1 MGTPATVL
9 EARGV
14 NNSGKGMASK
24 SLVNLVLT
32 LFVASVIGVT
42 VAYPPNIQEILDSE
56 NAENS
61 AKIEKILSHFSPE
74 VQQDDNRDI
83 DKRSKSF
90 SAWGGKR
97 AGGSQ
102 FSAWGG
108 KRGGQQFSAWGG
120 KRGGQQF
127 SAWGGKRSDW
137 VDLVR
142 TQLAE
147 EALREMA
154 QRRPNRVV
162 RAGRASFSAWGG
174 RK

>member
-14 NNSGKGMASK
+14 NNLVKGMASK
-24 SLVNLVLT
+24 SIVNLVLAV
-32 LFVASVIGVT
+32 FVASVIGVT
-42 VAYPPNIQEILDSE
+42 VAYPSNVQDILNSE
-56 NAENS
+56 NAENK
-61 AKIEKILSHFSPE
+61 AKIEQILSHFPPNE
-74 VQQDDNRDI
+74 QQDDGEDI
-83 DKRSKSF
+83 EKRSKS
-90 SAWGGKR
+90 
-97 AGGSQ
+97 

-147 EALREMA
+147 EALRETA
-154 QRRPNRVV
+154 QRRPNRMEYWQI
-162 RAGRASFSAWGG
+162 RAARPALARA
-174 RK
+174 

>member
-14 NNSGKGMASK
+14 NNLVKGMASK
-24 SLVNLVLT
+24 SMVNLVLAV
-32 LFVASVIGVT
+32 FVASVIGVT
-42 VAYPPNIQEILDSE
+42 VAYPSNVQDILNSE
-56 NAENS
+56 NAENK
-61 AKIEKILSHFSPE
+61 AKIEQILSHFPPNE
-74 VQQDDNRDI
+74 QQDDSEDVE
-83 DKRSKSF
+83 KRSKS
-90 SAWGGKR
+90 
-97 AGGSQ
+97 

-154 QRRPNRVV
+154 QRRPNRMEYWQI
-162 RAGRASFSAWGG
+162 RAARPALARA
-174 RK
+174 

>member
-14 NNSGKGMASK
+14 NNLVKGMASK
-24 SLVNLVLT
+24 SMVNLVLAV
-32 LFVASVIGVT
+32 FVASVIGVT
-42 VAYPPNIQEILDSE
+42 VAYPSNVQDILNSE
-56 NAENS
+56 NAENK
-61 AKIEKILSHFSPE
+61 AKIEQILSHFSPNE
-74 VQQDDNRDI
+74 QQDDSEDI
-83 DKRSKSF
+83 EKRSKSF

-97 AGGSQ
+97 GGS
-102 FSAWGG
+102 
-108 KRGGQQFSAWGG
+108 QFSAWGG

-154 QRRPNRVV
+154 QRRPNRMEYWQI
-162 RAGRASFSAWGG
+162 RAARPALA
-174 RK
+174 RE

>member
-14 NNSGKGMASK
+14 KKSDKGMASQ
-24 SLVNLVLT
+24 SLVT
-32 LFVASVIGVT
+32 LFLAFFVACVVGVT
-42 VAYPPNIQEILDSE
+42 FAYPSNIQDILEHE
-56 NAENS
+56 NAENT
-61 AKIEKILSHFSPE
+61 ARIEKVLSHFSPE
-74 VQQDDNRDI
+74 EPQQYDKDI
-83 DKRSKSF
+83 EKRNSKSF

-97 AGGSQ
+97 
-102 FSAWGG
+102 
-108 KRGGQQFSAWGG
+108 GGQGS
-120 KRGGQQF
+120 QF

-154 QRRPNRVV
+154 QRRPNSLPEVV

>member
-14 NNSGKGMASK
+14 NNLVKGMASK
-24 SLVNLVLT
+24 SMVNLVLAV
-32 LFVASVIGVT
+32 FVASVIGVT
-42 VAYPPNIQEILDSE
+42 VAYPSNVQDILNSE
-56 NAENS
+56 NAENK
-61 AKIEKILSHFSPE
+61 AKIEQILSHFPPNE
-74 VQQDDNRDI
+74 QQDDSEDI
-83 DKRSKSF
+83 EKRSKS
-90 SAWGGKR
+90 
-97 AGGSQ
+97 
-102 FSAWGG
+102 
-108 KRGGQQFSAWGG
+108 FSAWGG

-154 QRRPNRVV
+154 QRRPNRMEYWQI
-162 RAGRASFSAWGG
+162 RAARPALARA
-174 RK
+174 

>member
-1 MGTPATVL
+1 MGDSSNGL
-9 EARGV
+9 GSER
-14 NNSGKGMASK
+14 SQQFRKGMASK

-42 VAYPPNIQEILDSE
+42 IAYPSNVQEIFDRE
-56 NAENS
+56 NAAENS
-61 AKIEKILSHFSPE
+61 AKIERILSHFSPQE
-74 VQQDDNRDI
+74 LQDDNKDTE
-83 DKRSKSF
+83 KRSKSF

-97 AGGSQ
+97 GGSQ

-154 QRRPNRVV
+154 QTRPNRVV

>member
-14 NNSGKGMASK
+14 NNLVKGMASK
-24 SLVNLVLT
+24 SMVNLVLAV
-32 LFVASVIGVT
+32 FVASVIGVT
-42 VAYPPNIQEILDSE
+42 VAYPSNVQGILNSE
-56 NAENS
+56 NAENK
-61 AKIEKILSHFSPE
+61 AKIEQILSHFPPNE
-74 VQQDDNRDI
+74 QQDDSEDI
-83 DKRSKSF
+83 EKRSKSF

-97 AGGSQ
+97 GGS
-102 FSAWGG
+102 
-108 KRGGQQFSAWGG
+108 QFSAWGG

-154 QRRPNRVV
+154 QRRPN
-162 RAGRASFSAWGG
+162 SFVQLQKIRQA
-174 RK
+174 